1 MSPFPW
7 HPVDLSLWLAL
18 APHAWFEPLIEWYTP
33 RSDFSHGT
41 YFGLARLGEANDRCG
56 YLAVQDF
63 HGNFQECE
71 FPLEELEALEKTLKS
86 ISIEQRSGVG
96 IFDRDSGLIRVYQG
110 PECWIDFCCRSGAEP
125 EWEPFLA
132 FIHETTEWFMPS
144 PPVAN
149 WDLLD
154 EPQPE
159 EPALPHGTDMNCSH
173 TRQPRNRKAARFLPR
188 LRAPHPKT

>member
-1 MSPFPW
+1 MGLDRPISVASPMSPFPW

-33 RSDFSHGT
+33 PSDFSHGT
-41 YFGLARLGEANDRCG
+41 YFGLARLGEASDRCG

-110 PECWIDFCCRSGAEP
+110 PEVLDRLLLSERRGAG
-125 EWEPFLA
+125 
-132 FIHETTEWFMPS
+132 
-144 PPVAN
+144 V
-149 WDLLD
+149 
-154 EPQPE
+154 
-159 EPALPHGTDMNCSH
+159 GTVFGFH
-173 TRQPRNRKAARFLPR
+173 PRNDRVVHALAAGGQLGPAGRTPAGGTR
-188 LRAPHPKT
+188 LAAQNGHEL